1 MRRERAFST
10 VNWRRY
16 LDVKSNPRA
25 ESFLEQRGD
34 DVLWQIASN
43 IHKGCVHKKQKEIV
57 LLIHPNAGAVIKIPQ
72 SEYLELLHLC
82 LSWFEVRE
90 QYKKC
95 SEIQRFIKN
104 VKKIKKPTK
113 NIKKVKETLI

>member
-16 LDVKSNPRA
+16 LDIKSNPRA

-57 LLIHPNAGAVIKIPQ
+57 LLIHPNAGAVIRIPQ
-72 SEYLELLHLC
+72 SEYLELLQLC